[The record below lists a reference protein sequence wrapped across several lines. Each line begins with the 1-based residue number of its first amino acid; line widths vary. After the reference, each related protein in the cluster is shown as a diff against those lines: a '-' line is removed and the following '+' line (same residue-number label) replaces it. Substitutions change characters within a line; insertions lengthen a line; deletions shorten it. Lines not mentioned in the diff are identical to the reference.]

1 MKITFFLS
9 IVLACWLPLY
19 GQSSGSEL
27 VERADKFQRQG
38 NYEEAIALYSQAL
51 SANPGLVDAYVG
63 RARAREMIRD
73 HAGAVT
79 DYSIYLELHPDNFDI
94 LLARA
99 NARYRLGHFLQ
110 ALADYK
116 RLLTLPP
123 GETNVVM
130 FQRSASPKG
139 TRQITTAQS
148 DLRPSLYNYIGLTS
162 YKLEDYTQALA
173 WLDSAILLQPREAD
187 YYVNRGM
194 VYEKTSIEKAIAD
207 YEHAL
212 EIDSGHTQALSNLGV
227 LRARSGDGS
236 DYFDK
241 AIESDESMLQPY
253 LERAYHRMQGGFFKG
268 ALEDYNSALAIE
280 KSDPEIWLN
289 RGFVKERLN
298 DPKGAYAD
306 YTEALRLK
314 EDFGKAWL
322 NRGNVLSKLGR
333 YDEAAKDY
341 TNALVYDPDYGPAYY
356 NRAIAYEKLKRK
368 NDACRDLLKA
378 KEAGVEVDPKLQSA
392 VCN

>member
-1 MKITFFLS
+1 MKIALFL
-9 IVLACWLPLY
+9 ILVVACCLPSY
-19 GQSSGSEL
+19 GQPSGSEL
-27 VERADKFQRQG
+27 LERADKLYRQG
-38 NYEEAIALYSQAL
+38 SYERAIQLYGQAL
-51 SANPGLVDAYVG
+51 SANPGLVDAYAG
-63 RARAREMIRD
+63 RARAREMTRD
-73 HAGAVT
+73 YSGAVT
-79 DYSIYLELHPDNFDI
+79 DYSIYLELNPDNFDI

-99 NARYRLGHFLQ
+99 NARYRVGHFQQ
-110 ALADYK
+110 ALADYE
-116 RLLTLPP
+116 RLLTLPA

-130 FQRSASPKG
+130 FQKSATPQG

-148 DLRPSLYNYIGLTS
+148 DLRPSLYNYLGLTS
-162 YKLEDYTQALA
+162 YKLADYTQALA
-173 WLDSAILLQPREAD
+173 WLDSAIRLQPREAD
-187 YYVNRGM
+187 YYVNRGI

-207 YEHAL
+207 YEQAL
-212 EIDSGHTQALSNLGV
+212 KIYPGHTQALSNLGV
-227 LRARSGDGS
+227 LRARSGDGG

-268 ALEDYNSALAIE
+268 ALEDYNSAIDIE
-280 KSDPEIWLN
+280 KDDPEIWLN
-289 RGFVKERLN
+289 RGFVKDRLN

-356 NRAIAYEKLKRK
+356 NRAIAYEKLKRR
-368 NDACRDLLKA
+368 DEACRDLLKA
-378 KEAGVEVDPKLQSA
+378 KELGVDVDPKLQSA

>member
-1 MKITFFLS
+1 MKIILS
-9 IVLACWLPLY
+9 LCITLTCWLPLHS
-19 GQSSGSEL
+19 QSTTDL
-27 VERADKFQRQG
+27 FERAENQHRQG
-38 NYEEAIALYSQAL
+38 YYEEAIQLYSQSL
-51 SANPGLVDAYVG
+51 SANPALVEAYVG

-73 HAGAVT
+73 FQGAVT
-79 DYSIYLELHPDNFDI
+79 DYSIYLELKPDNFDV

-99 NARYRLGHFLQ
+99 NARYKVGHFQQ
-110 ALADYK
+110 ALVDYK
-116 RLLTLPP
+116 RLLSLPP

-130 FQRSASPKG
+130 FQKSASPQG

-162 YKLEDYTQALA
+162 FKLQDYTQALL
-173 WLDSAILLQPREAD
+173 WLDSAIRLQPREAD

-194 VYEKTSIEKAIAD
+194 VHEKTSTEKAIED
-207 YEHAL
+207 YQQAL
-212 EIDSGHTQALSNLGV
+212 DINPGHTQALSNLGV
-227 LRARSGDGS
+227 LRARSGDGG

-241 AIESDESMLQPY
+241 AIESDGSMLQPY
-253 LERAYHRMQGGFFKG
+253 LERAYHRMRGGFYKG
-268 ALEDYNSALAIE
+268 ALEDYNSALDIE
-280 KSDPEIWLN
+280 KSDPEVWLN

-333 YDEAAKDY
+333 YDEAVKDY
-341 TNALVYDPDYGPAYY
+341 NNALVYDPDYAPAYY

-368 NDACRDLLKA
+368 DDACRDLLKA
-378 KEAGVEVDPKLQSA
+378 KELGQEIDQKLQSA
-392 VCN
+392 VCK